1 MASVECVA
9 EKINELQL
17 EVDEIERHMRLLS
30 LHDEESAIL
39 NRELV
44 SKNRKKRMFE
54 TILLISHQQ
63 ERQREEKDQ
72 S

>member
-72 S
+72 T